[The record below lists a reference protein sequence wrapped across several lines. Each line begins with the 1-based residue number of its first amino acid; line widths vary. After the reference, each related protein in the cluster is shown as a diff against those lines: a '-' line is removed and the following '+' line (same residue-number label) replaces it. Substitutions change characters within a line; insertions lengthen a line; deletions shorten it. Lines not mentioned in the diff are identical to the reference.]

1 MLNIVNHQR
10 NVNANKKISSHTSE
24 WLSSKR
30 TQVTNI
36 GEDVEKTEPYTL
48 LVGM

>member
-10 NVNANKKISSHTSE
+10 NVNSNKKISSYTSK

-30 TQVTNI
+30 TQVTNT
-36 GEDVEKTEPYTL
+36 GDDVEKREPYTL